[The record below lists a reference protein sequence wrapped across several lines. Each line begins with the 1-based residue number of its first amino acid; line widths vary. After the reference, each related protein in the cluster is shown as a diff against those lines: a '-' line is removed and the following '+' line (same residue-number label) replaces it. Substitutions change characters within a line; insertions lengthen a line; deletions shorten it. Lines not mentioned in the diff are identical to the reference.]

1 MGRFVPNSA
10 RIVSGRTL
18 KHGFPLCIELCRPSF
33 GWWLSLGGI
42 IGRTI
47 FHPRCQFDGIS
58 WVPLSD
64 KLSIDVC
71 CGHLLGRTSI
81 FLATSLIIVQH
92 RCSVTSLPF
101 RLVVPPDC
109 FCSPQYDSMKTV
121 ALSLGSSCVGLPSK
135 AARQFD
141 PSASKA
147 HCCLLAPRPNAEL
160 RPNPLG
166 KKHKLSVE
174 RATSWVWLLWRDE
187 RGPSRAQR
195 REPTAAAA
203 MCSVSVI
210 P

>member
-1 MGRFVPNSA
+1 MALLCASSFVGRAFA
-10 RIVSGRTL
+10 G
-18 KHGFPLCIELCRPSF
+18 GFSF
-33 GWWLSLGGI
+33 GEPLEGRISTLDANSTAFLGC
-42 IGRTI
+42 RSRA
-47 FHPRCQFDGIS
+47 HSQSR
-58 WVPLSD
+58 L
-64 KLSIDVC
+64 C
-71 CGHLLGRTSI
+71 CGHLVGRTSI

-92 RCSVTSLPF
+92 RFSVTSLPF

-109 FCSPQYDSMKTV
+109 FCSPQYDSMKMV
-121 ALSLGSSCVGLPSK
+121 AVSLGSSCVGLPSK
-135 AARQFD
+135 AVRQFH

-147 HCCLLAPRPNAEL
+147 HCCLLVPRPNAEL

-195 REPTAAAA
+195 RETTAAAA
-203 MCSVSVI
+203 MCSGNVI